1 LCQKQEVIKD
11 LMSKDKFDLGQGND
25 FESDA

>member
-1 LCQKQEVIKD
+1 MIKD
-11 LMSKDKFDLGQGND
+11 LMNKDKFDLGQGIG